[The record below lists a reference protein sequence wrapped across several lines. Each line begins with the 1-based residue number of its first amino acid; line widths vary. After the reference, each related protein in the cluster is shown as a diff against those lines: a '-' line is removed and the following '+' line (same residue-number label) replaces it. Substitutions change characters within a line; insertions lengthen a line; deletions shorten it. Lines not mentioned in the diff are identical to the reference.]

1 MTEKKMPF
9 EKEMEEEKKEEEYD
23 DIRLLFRSND
33 DYLFQGV
40 LGGLALYWDMNSTI
54 LRLLFLLSIIL
65 TGGLMII
72 VYFILVK
79 LIPLEPD

>member
-9 EKEMEEEKKEEEYD
+9 EEEIEEDEEYEE

-33 DYLFQGV
+33 DFLFRGV
-40 LGGLALYWDMNSTI
+40 LGGLAEFWGINPTI
-54 LRLLFLLSIIL
+54 IRLLFLLSIIL

-72 VYFILVK
+72 IYFVLVK
-79 LIPLEPD
+79 LIPIEPN